1 MKMIV
6 TAAALLSLSCSSAF
20 AHAHLTGATPADG
33 AVVASS
39 PVSLSL
45 YFTEAIEPKLS
56 GATLKRPDGAPVDVG
71 TASLGA
77 ADDRLM
83 SVALPR
89 PLGQGVYTVEWH
101 AFSRDGHTTRGTYHF
116 TVGR

>member
-1 MKMIV
+1 MKMMVIA
-6 TAAALLSLSCSSAF
+6 TALLSLSYSSAF
-20 AHAHLTGATPADG
+20 AHAHLTEAVPADG

-45 YFTEAIEPKLS
+45 SFTEAIEPKLS
-56 GATLKRPDGAPVDVG
+56 GATLKRPDGTPVDVG
-71 TASLGA
+71 TASPGV

-83 SVALPR
+83 SIALPQ

-101 AFSRDGHTTRGTYHF
+101 AFSKDGHTTRGMYHF